1 MIRETFQCVKHVG
14 NVLPARE
21 DIKTGDIFIEEKN
34 DDDNFVLQ

>member
-21 DIKTGDIFIEEKN
+21 DTKNGDIFTEEKN
-34 DDDNFVLQ
+34 DDNNFAL